1 MDTRRT
7 GGLIRSLRE
16 ERGLTQLQLAQLVGV
31 GDKAV
36 SKWERGGGC
45 PDVSLL
51 PALAAE
57 LGCPVETLLAGSLSP
72 DEAQGGTMKRTA
84 FRICPACGNIITT
97 TGTPSSPAAAGSS
110 PRCPSNPPTR
120 RTPCRWRTWRATGHL
135 ERSGHP
141 MEKGHHLCLAAVV
154 GYDRLA
160 VEKLYPEQGGE
171 ARLPRLPGGVLYT
184 CCTEH
189 GLMRHAAP
197 ACASPRRQ
205 ASTRRGMPATPRV

>member
-57 LGCPVETLLAGSLSP
+57 LGCPVETLLAGELSP

-97 TGTPSSPAAAGSS
+97 TGDADVSCCGRKLAPLPVQPADEELSLI
-110 PRCPSNPPTR
+110 
-120 RTPCRWRTWRATGHL
+120 HI
-135 ERSGHP
+135 
-141 MEKGHHLCLAAVV
+141 
-154 GYDRLA
+154 
-160 VEKLYPEQGGE
+160 
-171 ARLPRLPGGVLYT
+171 
-184 CCTEH
+184 
-189 GLMRHAAP
+189 
-197 ACASPRRQ
+197 
-205 ASTRRGMPATPRV
+205 

>member
-51 PALAAE
+51 PALAEE
-57 LGCPVETLLAGSLSP
+57 LGATVEALLAGSLSP
-72 DEAQGGTMKRTA
+72 DELQGGTMRRTA
-84 FRICPACGNIITT
+84 FRVCPSCGNIITT
-97 TGTPSSPAAAGSS
+97 TGDADVSCCGRKLAPLPVQPADEEHAVQVEDVEGDWYL
-110 PRCPSNPPTR
+110 TF
-120 RTPCRWRTWRATGHL
+120 
-135 ERSGHP
+135 GHP

-189 GLMRHAAP
+189 GLMRHPAP
-197 ACASPRRQ
+197 AASPRRQ
-205 ASTRRGMPATPRV
+205 ARTV

>member
-57 LGCPVETLLAGSLSP
+57 LGCPVE
-72 DEAQGGTMKRTA
+72 
-84 FRICPACGNIITT
+84 
-97 TGTPSSPAAAGSS
+97 
-110 PRCPSNPPTR
+110 RCWQARSPPTR
-120 RTPCRWRTWRATGHL
+120 P
-135 ERSGHP
+135 
-141 MEKGHHLCLAAVV
+141 K
-154 GYDRLA
+154 
-160 VEKLYPEQGGE
+160 E
-171 ARLPRLPGGVLYT
+171 AP
-184 CCTEH
+184 
-189 GLMRHAAP
+189 
-197 ACASPRRQ
+197 
-205 ASTRRGMPATPRV
+205 

>member
-1 MDTRRT
+1 MDIRRT
-7 GGLIRSLRE
+7 GELIRSLRE

-57 LGCPVETLLAGSLSP
+57 LGCPVETLLAGELSP

-97 TGTPSSPAAAGSS
+97 TGDADVSCCGRKLGPLPVQAADDAHAVRVEDAEGDWYL
-110 PRCPSNPPTR
+110 TFD
-120 RTPCRWRTWRATGHL
+120 
-135 ERSGHP
+135 HP
-141 MEKGHHLCLAAVV
+141 MEKAHSLGFAAVV

-171 ARLPRLPGGVLYT
+171 ARLPHLPGGTLYT
-184 CCTEH
+184 WCTDH

-197 ACASPRRQ
+197 AASPRRQ
-205 ASTRRGMPATPRV
+205 ARTV